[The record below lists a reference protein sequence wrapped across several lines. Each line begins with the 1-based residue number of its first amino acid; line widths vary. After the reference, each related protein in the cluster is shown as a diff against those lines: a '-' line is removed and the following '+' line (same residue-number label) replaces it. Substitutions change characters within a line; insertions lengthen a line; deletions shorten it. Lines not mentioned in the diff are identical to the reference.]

1 MSLRGRMMQS
11 DFVKGLPY
19 RDQIRDIKNTYT
31 GQVSPVAQD
40 MQDALVQLI
49 SPKDLSGDGLRG
61 KAARMAA
68 SEDALMLLKALP
80 AVTGVAAAGAVGNTL
95 FNNDTS
101 LANRGMDTLGM
112 GAGAFGMH
120 LGKVGGTTP
129 AGRALGIMA
138 GMVGGQSASD
148 GIQGIVGGMS

>member
-40 MQDALVQLI
+40 MQDALVQLL

-80 AVTGVAAAGAVGNTL
+80 AATGVAAAGAVGNAFL
-95 FNNDTS
+95 DDTS
-101 LANRGMDTLGM
+101 LANTGMDVLGM

-138 GMVGGQSASD
+138 GMVGGQSVSD
-148 GIQGIVGGMS
+148 GIQGLVGGLG